1 MKKLL
6 AILLCLALVVG
17 CFAGCGQSAGSGTTF
32 RKMYSGEVTTMNYL
46 VTGSTNDLII
56 PANVID
62 TLVEYDAYGAIKPAL
77 AESWETSED
86 GLTWTFHLREGV
98 KWYDY
103 TGKEVAPVTAQD
115 FVDAA
120 IYALDAKN
128 ASSTEYM
135 MEGIIANATE
145 YYKYT
150 SYLLESENGT
160 KTTDEDGEAI
170 EPVAEVKPEDVGV
183 KVVDDLTL
191 EYTLVQPTP
200 YFLSVAICLQTVHS
214 CRAALPKTVPICS
227 EQTTPSCS
235 ITAHISFPRLSRR
248 DAAS

>member
-1 MKKLL
+1 MW
-6 AILLCLALVVG
+6 AALQ
-17 CFAGCGQSAGSGTTF
+17 AAAKAPEAALRSA
-32 RKMYSGEVTTMNYL
+32 RCIRVTTMNYL

-145 YYKYT
+145 YYKPFGAHPERYF
-150 SYLLESENGT
+150 S
-160 KTTDEDGEAI
+160 DGLI
-170 EPVAEVKPEDVGV
+170 KNMD
-183 KVVDDLTL
+183 
-191 EYTLVQPTP
+191 
-200 YFLSVAICLQTVHS
+200 IW
-214 CRAALPKTVPICS
+214 
-227 EQTTPSCS
+227 
-235 ITAHISFPRLSRR
+235 
-248 DAAS
+248 

>member
-98 KWYDY
+98 
-103 TGKEVAPVTAQD
+103 
-115 FVDAA
+115 
-120 IYALDAKN
+120 
-128 ASSTEYM
+128 
-135 MEGIIANATE
+135 
-145 YYKYT
+145 
-150 SYLLESENGT
+150 NGT
-160 KTTDEDGEAI
+160 IIWARK
-170 EPVAEVKPEDVGV
+170 
-183 KVVDDLTL
+183 
-191 EYTLVQPTP
+191 
-200 YFLSVAICLQTVHS
+200 S
-214 CRAALPKTVPICS
+214 
-227 EQTTPSCS
+227 
-235 ITAHISFPRLSRR
+235 RLSRR
-248 DAAS
+248 RILSTPPSMHWTPKTPAARNT

>member
-6 AILLCLALVVG
+6 AILVCLALVVG

-170 EPVAEVKPEDVGV
+170 EPVAEVKPEDSGQDAGIYARTAHSVFPV
-183 KVVDDLTL
+183 RFELWL
-191 EYTLVQPTP
+191 
-200 YFLSVAICLQTVHS
+200 LSACKRCIHAELH
-214 CRAALPKTVPICS
+214 CRRRYRYVRNRQHQAAL
-227 EQTTPSCS
+227 
-235 ITAHISFPRLSRR
+235 
-248 DAAS
+248 

>member
-103 TGKEVAPVTAQD
+103 TGK
-115 FVDAA
+115 
-120 IYALDAKN
+120 
-128 ASSTEYM
+128 
-135 MEGIIANATE
+135 
-145 YYKYT
+145 
-150 SYLLESENGT
+150 
-160 KTTDEDGEAI
+160 
-170 EPVAEVKPEDVGV
+170 
-183 KVVDDLTL
+183 
-191 EYTLVQPTP
+191 
-200 YFLSVAICLQTVHS
+200 
-214 CRAALPKTVPICS
+214 
-227 EQTTPSCS
+227 
-235 ITAHISFPRLSRR
+235 
-248 DAAS
+248 